1 MTGAS
6 FLFQDAGR
14 QFLDEEAELSQ
25 QDESCVSSDET
36 EDTDKELSS
45 SLAQF
50 LNDDAEVTQA
60 LNGEWCVVGGGRCDS
75 AV

>member
-1 MTGAS
+1 MFGVS
-6 FLFQDAGR
+6 FLFQNAAR

-50 LNDDAEVTQA
+50 LNDGAEVTQV
-60 LNGEWCVVGGGRCDS
+60 LNGEW
-75 AV
+75 

>member
-1 MTGAS
+1 MFGVS
-6 FLFQDAGR
+6 FLFQNAAR

-36 EDTDKELSS
+36 EGTDKELSS

-50 LNDDAEVTQA
+50 LNDDAEATQV
-60 LNGEWCVVGGGRCDS
+60 LNGEW
-75 AV
+75 